1 MPEFGDL
8 RPVGPRQT
16 LRTALTAACDVGSI
30 AVLAYLVAS
39 RVLYRQFHIDPTF
52 DVDRVILVMVAAGFI
67 VLRRLTARLDPRV
80 TLASVT
86 ALAASSA
93 GLILL
98 SVLGVNVADPI
109 KSFLL
114 PVRQGL
120 FTVVNRTNQLQAI
133 HRLDDRYG
141 YVHVPNAV
149 GRERARGF
157 TATYTIDAD
166 GHRTMPSPA
175 SPRGT
180 VVFLGDSFTFG
191 WAVEDDE
198 PYPYVLATEYWT
210 DLRIVNAGVDGW
222 GLTQCY
228 LALTDLLARPPLPDA
243 VVVSIVPDDL
253 RRSHLRSPLVRGQ
266 RRRLEFIDGVFVP
279 RDLYDRRVPETPEL
293 LDEEARLAG
302 ATIGAMAAA
311 TRAKGVTFGVILLGD
326 GEGSPPVS
334 FPPDLVY
341 ALGRD
346 GVATLDLTR
355 LGQASIPYDMHPDP
369 AGHREIAAAIA
380 SSLLTPLCVR
390 VCIGPES
397 SRWLGWPLIA
407 KLGH

>member
-1 MPEFGDL
+1 MAEFGDM
-8 RPVGPRQT
+8 RPLGPRQT
-16 LRTALTAACDVGSI
+16 LRRALTAACDVGSI

-52 DVDRVILVMVAAGFI
+52 DVDRVILVMVVAGFI
-67 VLRRLTARLDPRV
+67 VLRQLTARLDPRV
-80 TLASVT
+80 TLASLT

-98 SVLGVNVADPI
+98 SALGVNVADPI

-114 PVRQGL
+114 PVRLGL

-141 YVHVPNAV
+141 YVQVPNAV
-149 GRERARGF
+149 GREPARGF

-198 PYPYVLATEYWT
+198 TYPYVLATEHWA

-266 RRRLEFIDGVFVP
+266 RRRLEFIDGVFVS

-293 LDEEARLAG
+293 LDDEARLAV
-302 ATIGAMAAA
+302 ATIRAMAAA

-334 FPPDLVY
+334 FPPDLIY
-341 ALGRD
+341 ALGRE

-369 AGHREIAAAIA
+369 TGHREIAAAIA
-380 SSLLTPLCVR
+380 SSLLTPLVY
-390 VCIGPES
+390 ES
-397 SRWLGWPLIA
+397 VAGQNLGDGSA
-407 KLGH
+407 GH

>member
-1 MPEFGDL
+1 MSESGDM
-8 RPVGPRQT
+8 RPAGPRQT
-16 LRTALTAACDVGSI
+16 LRAALAAACDAGSI
-30 AVLAYLVAS
+30 VVLTCLVFS
-39 RVLYRQFHIDPTF
+39 RVLYRQFHIDPAF
-52 DVDRVILVMVAAGFI
+52 DVDRVILVMVVAGFI

-80 TLASVT
+80 TLASFT
-86 ALAASSA
+86 ALAALGA
-93 GLILL
+93 GLLL
-98 SVLGVNVADPI
+98 LPALGVNVADPI

-114 PVRQGL
+114 PVRLGL

-141 YVHVPNAV
+141 YVQVPNAV

-198 PYPYVLATEYWT
+198 TYPYVLATEHWT
-210 DLRIVNAGVDGW
+210 DLRIINAGVDGW
-222 GLTQCY
+222 GLTQCH
-228 LALTDLLARPPLPDA
+228 LALTDMLARPLLPNA
-243 VVVSIVPDDL
+243 VIVSIVPDDL

-279 RDLYDRRVPETPEL
+279 RDLYDRRVPETAEL
-293 LDEEARLAG
+293 LEEETRLAR

-311 TRAKGVTFGVILLGD
+311 TREKGVTFGVILLD
-326 GEGSPPVS
+326 NDEG
-334 FPPDLVY
+334 FPPDLIY
-341 ALGRD
+341 ALGLD
-346 GVATLDLTR
+346 GVAILDLTR
-355 LGQASIPYDMHPDP
+355 LGQTSIPYDMHPDA
-369 AGHREIAAAIA
+369 AGHRTIAAAIA
-380 SSLLTPLCVR
+380 SSPLTPLMYGRASGEPVR
-390 VCIGPES
+390 DKSVGDH
-397 SRWLGWPLIA
+397 R
-407 KLGH
+407 

>member
-1 MPEFGDL
+1 MAEPGDT
-8 RPVGPRQT
+8 RPVEPRQT
-16 LRTALTAACDVGSI
+16 LRAALAAACDAGSV
-30 AVLAYLVAS
+30 AVLTCLVAS

-52 DVDRVILVMVAAGFI
+52 DVDRVILVMVVAGFI

-80 TLASVT
+80 TLASFT

-98 SVLGVNVADPI
+98 PALGVNVAEPI

-114 PVRQGL
+114 PIKLGL
-120 FTVVNRTNQLQAI
+120 FTVVNQADQLQAI

-141 YVHVPNAV
+141 YVQVPNAV
-149 GRERARGF
+149 GQELIRGF
-157 TATYTIDAD
+157 TATYTVDAD

-191 WAVEDDE
+191 FAVEDDQT
-198 PYPYVLATEYWT
+198 YPYVLATEHWA
-210 DLRIVNAGVDGW
+210 DLRIINAGVDGW

-228 LALTDLLARPPLPDA
+228 LALTDMLARPPLPNA
-243 VVVSIVPDDL
+243 VILSIIPHDL

-266 RRRLEFIDGVFVP
+266 RRRLEFIDGVFVS
-279 RDLYDRRVPETPEL
+279 RDLYDRRVRETPEL
-293 LDEEARLAG
+293 LEEEARLAR

-311 TRAKGVTFGVILLGD
+311 TREKGVAFGVILLDNDD
-326 GEGSPPVS
+326 G
-334 FPPDLVY
+334 FPPDLIY

-355 LGQASIPYDMHPDP
+355 LGQTNFPYDMHPDP
-369 AGHREIAAAIA
+369 AGHRTIAAAIA
-380 SSLLTPLCVR
+380 SSLLTPLVYGR
-390 VCIGPES
+390 ASGQTLRDS
-397 SRWLGWPLIA
+397 SASDHR
-407 KLGH
+407 